1 MSKPAP
7 RPRANRRRKFCIEI
21 AAELHAK
28 LPRPDNFA
36 SYMGWGLRKLRLASE
51 IESYDE
57 LRRDLLGRYPQQAEL
72 RCLGELLLESCDGEV
87 PLHGGRLVSAHTVEN
102 LHRRCQARMPAQ
114 CNPDLRRSK

>member
-7 RPRANRRRKFCIEI
+7 KPHANRRRKICFEI

-28 LPRPDNFA
+28 LPRPYNFA

-51 IESYDE
+51 IESYDA

-72 RCLGELLLESCDGEV
+72 RSLGELLLESCDGEV
-87 PLHGGRLVSAHTVEN
+87 PLHGGRLVSARTVEN
-102 LHRRCQARMPAQ
+102 LHRRCRNRMPAQ
-114 CNPDLRRSK
+114 RNHDPRRSS